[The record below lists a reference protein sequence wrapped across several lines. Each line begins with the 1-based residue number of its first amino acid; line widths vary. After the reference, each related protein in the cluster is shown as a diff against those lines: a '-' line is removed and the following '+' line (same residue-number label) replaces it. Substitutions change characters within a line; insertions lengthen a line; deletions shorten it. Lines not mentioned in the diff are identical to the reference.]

1 VSAGS
6 TNITA
11 ALGSVS
17 HQAPLTVTSAALE
30 SISVQAGQSSF
41 ALGLSLQLT
50 AIGTYSDNSTQNLTS
65 LVSWSTQPSSVGVV
79 SSSGVATGLT
89 TGSFTAKATLSGV
102 SGTLSLTVNSAVL
115 QSITVTPANMTFIGL
130 SGPVQFT
137 ATGHFSD
144 GSTQNITTTCHWA
157 ITSGVSVGSISQ
169 TGSFSAIG
177 IGTGTITATSGTIVG
192 STGFT
197 VVSL

>member
-1 VSAGS
+1 
-6 TNITA
+6 
-11 ALGSVS
+11 
-17 HQAPLTVTSAALE
+17 
-30 SISVQAGQSSF
+30 
-41 ALGLSLQLT
+41 
-50 AIGTYSDNSTQNLTS
+50 
-65 LVSWSTQPSSVGVV
+65 
-79 SSSGVATGLT
+79 
-89 TGSFTAKATLSGV
+89 V

-130 SGPVQFT
+130 SGPVQYT

-144 GSTQNITTTCHWA
+144 GSTQNITDSCHWA
-157 ITSGVSVGSISQ
+157 ITSGIAVGSISQ